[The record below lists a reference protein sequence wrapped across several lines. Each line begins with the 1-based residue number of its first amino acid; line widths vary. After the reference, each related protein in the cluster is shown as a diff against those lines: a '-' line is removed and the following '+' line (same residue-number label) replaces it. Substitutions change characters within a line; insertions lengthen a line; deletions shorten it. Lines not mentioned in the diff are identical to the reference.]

1 MIDPSPLCTS
11 SQSSSRLIDQC
22 FFQEL
27 KNPLDSLP
35 ARILLE
41 GEEGV
46 AEGVAW
52 TVVVVG
58 DEVAIKTA
66 ALTAMDMA
74 ATAAATASTL
84 RRRTSPR
91 TPPHSLGRRTLR
103 PSRDSEGMAP
113 TEGRPFKIII
123 VIIKV
128 SRAVAHPL
136 EAPLPPAGC
145 QQTVVALLVMEV
157 LHLILTPLINPHM
170 AVEAILVGTVA
181 AVEGMVDRQ
190 MMATGARQ
198 AVAAMVAQ
206 EDKDRTVMV
215 ATGVMGTR
223 MADRLVVAMVE
234 VTVAGVTTTLR
245 EAVAEDTRVTNLF
258 ILSSLL
264 MERAFYP
271 QTYGYG
277 TWAS

>member
-1 MIDPSPLCTS
+1 MIDPSLLCTS

-41 GEEGV
+41 EEEGV
-46 AEGVAW
+46 VEGVAW

-66 ALTAMDMA
+66 ALMAMDMA
-74 ATAAATASTL
+74 ATAAITASTL

-113 TEGRPFKIII
+113 TEGRLFKIII
-123 VIIKV
+123 VIIRA
-128 SRAVAHPL
+128 SRAVARPL

-145 QQTVVALLVMEV
+145 QQAVVALLVMKV

-198 AVAAMVAQ
+198 AVAAMVA
-206 EDKDRTVMV
+206 
-215 ATGVMGTR
+215 TGVMETR
-223 MADRLVVAMVE
+223 MADRLVVGTVE
-234 VTVAGVTTTLR
+234 ATVAEVTTTLR
-245 EAVAEDTRVTNLF
+245 EAEAEDTRVTNLF

-271 QTYGYG
+271 QTYGHI
-277 TWAS
+277 TL

>member
-1 MIDPSPLCTS
+1 
-11 SQSSSRLIDQC
+11 
-22 FFQEL
+22 
-27 KNPLDSLP
+27 
-35 ARILLE
+35 
-41 GEEGV
+41 
-46 AEGVAW
+46 
-52 TVVVVG
+52 
-58 DEVAIKTA
+58 
-66 ALTAMDMA
+66 
-74 ATAAATASTL
+74 
-84 RRRTSPR
+84 
-91 TPPHSLGRRTLR
+91 
-103 PSRDSEGMAP
+103 
-113 TEGRPFKIII
+113 
-123 VIIKV
+123 
-128 SRAVAHPL
+128 
-136 EAPLPPAGC
+136 
-145 QQTVVALLVMEV
+145 MEV

-190 MMATGARQ
+190 MMATGASQ

-223 MADRLVVAMVE
+223 MADRLVVGTVE

-245 EAVAEDTRVTNLF
+245 EAEAEDTRVTNLF

-271 QTYGYG
+271 QTYGHG